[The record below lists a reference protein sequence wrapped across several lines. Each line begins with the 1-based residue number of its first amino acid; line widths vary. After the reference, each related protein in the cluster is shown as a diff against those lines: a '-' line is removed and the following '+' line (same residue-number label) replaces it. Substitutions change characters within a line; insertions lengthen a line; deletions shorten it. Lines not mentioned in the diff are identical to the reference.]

1 MLKIPW
7 VEIYKFKIKSF
18 RPFVVVFYKE
28 WTEGGKNKI
37 EIEKGIEYLTAE
49 EVGQLMGG
57 N

>member
-1 MLKIPW
+1 MPKIPW

-28 WTEGGKNKI
+28 WTEDGENRI